1 MRLFNTKWCEVTF
14 GAAVVVALVCLG
26 CGGSG
31 SQGSGDP
38 AVVGTWVG
46 TASDSTTVWTFTF
59 ASTSTNAEVM
69 MGTVLAYK
77 GTYAADA
84 SSSPKHVSFTITESA
99 LPTYVGKTSNGI
111 YKIEASTLTLASN
124 QPGDPTRPTDFTPGG
139 NAEVFTLVKQ

>member
-1 MRLFNTKWCEVTF
+1 MRLSNSKWREVMF
-14 GAAVVVALVCLG
+14 GAAVVVGLACGLA

-46 TASDSTTVWTFTF
+46 TAAGSSTVWTFTF
-59 ASTSTNAEVM
+59 ASTDAEVK

-77 GTYAADA
+77 GTYVANA
-84 SSSPKHVSFTITESA
+84 STNPKGVSFTITESSYA
-99 LPTYVGKTSNGI
+99 TYIGKTSNGI
-111 YKIEASTLTLASN
+111 YKIEGSTLTLASN
-124 QPGDPTRPTDFTPGG
+124 QPGDATRPTDFTPGG